1 MTKQRYGVGFM
12 MAAVNDGRYDN
23 AGFDKFRR
31 ELALSLVVGFDA
43 NPNDMVAA
51 VDKAVNAVLAHK
63 PQPVDEDR
71 ISPYELREIIDA
83 AVKSVANAAD
93 PDRAWVLCEVSGLT
107 LSEPRVFADKTSAQ
121 DAMAV
126 EWAKAV
132 NAGIDP
138 DGMAARDQML
148 DLSMDRWHAGDKSI
162 RFQSMAAWV
171 HAGDES
177 RSWRIFE
184 KRLSDREDA
193 RAE

>member
-1 MTKQRYGVGFM
+1 MTKQRYGIGFM
-12 MAAVNDGRYDN
+12 MDAVNDGRYDN

-31 ELALSLVVGFDA
+31 ELALSLVVSFDA

-63 PQPVDEDR
+63 PRPIDKDR
-71 ISPYELREIIDA
+71 ITPYELREIIDA
-83 AVKSVANAAD
+83 AVKSVGNSAD
-93 PDRAWVLCEVSGLT
+93 PDRAWVLCGVSGLT

-148 DLSMDRWHAGDKSI
+148 DLSMDKWHAGDKSV
-162 RFQSMAAWV
+162 RFQSMDAWV

-177 RSWRIFE
+177 RSWQIFE

-193 RAE
+193 QAE